1 MSIFLVYLLCLLLS
15 FNGNMLYA
23 QEEEAEFAYTE
34 EQTPDDATGLNSS
47 EEEDAG
53 GDSDE
58 FADVAAEAE
67 GVEDEFTGESEKD
80 IEEVQKEDLDAQED
94 AAKEGSEE
102 EVLESEDE
110 AVEEVEEDSKE
121 AQGEDL
127 DTQEDAAE
135 EVLEPEGIDTVDINE
150 PEGNWLFKRIWWE
163 KSKDLFG
170 KIRDKVDKIVE
181 SRMYFFEQRVKLDR
195 EYIDPFY
202 VDIGLDQGALRESV
216 DNLLNVLKS
225 EREKDGVL
233 NDAEVDAY
241 NKLVESKVA
250 LEKLSESVSS
260 IQQLDAGL
268 DEALKKLTEQ
278 INLARSYERDA
289 WRLLNEIAEEL
300 SDKKAR
306 EHYYAIATLWRNV
319 KEIAK
324 YIEGAFGQHFLQLS
338 KTSIENIQNINQA
351 IDDLQEK
358 GVAIKETVEANHEEE
373 ATNTDDDD
381 EEVAPAPKK
390 EIGWFSWMWQKV
402 TGWFSW

>member
-1 MSIFLVYLLCLLLS
+1 MSIFLVYLLCLLLN
-15 FNGNMLYA
+15 FNGSMLYA
-23 QEEEAEFAYTE
+23 QDEGAEFEYTE
-34 EQTPDDATGLNSS
+34 EQAPEQTEFDFSQEQDVEDFQDEATDELEDDELQA
-47 EEEDAG
+47 EEPFEEIEESTDE
-53 GDSDE
+53 GDSVD
-58 FADVAAEAE
+58 ADAEE
-67 GVEDEFTGESEKD
+67 T
-80 IEEVQKEDLDAQED
+80 QEDLDMQD
-94 AAKEGSEE
+94 AGEEALEPEE
-102 EVLESEDE
+102 ESVESEDE
-110 AVEEVEEDSKE
+110 VI
-121 AQGEDL
+121 
-127 DTQEDAAE
+127 
-135 EVLEPEGIDTVDINE
+135 EPEGIDTVDINE

-163 KSKDLFG
+163 KSKELFG

-233 NDAEVDAY
+233 DASEVDAY
-241 NKLVESKVA
+241 NKLVEGKVA

-260 IQQLDAGL
+260 VQQLDTGL

-306 EHYYAIATLWRNV
+306 EHYYAIATLWRNI
-319 KEIAK
+319 KEIAS
-324 YIEGAFGQHFLQLS
+324 YIEGAFGEHFLQLS
-338 KTSIENIQNINQA
+338 KMSIQNIQNINQA

-358 GVAIKETVEANHEEE
+358 GIAVKETIEAAQEEP
-373 ATNTDDDD
+373 ANTANEDD
-381 EEVAPAPKK
+381 EDVAPAPKK
-390 EIGWFSWMWQKV
+390 ELGWFSWMWQKV

>member
-1 MSIFLVYLLCLLLS
+1 MSIFLVYLLCLLLN
-15 FNGNMLYA
+15 FNGSMLYA
-23 QEEEAEFAYTE
+23 QDEGAEFEYTE
-34 EQTPDDATGLNSS
+34 EQAPEQTEFDFSQEQDVEDFQDEATDELGDDESQAEESS
-47 EEEDAG
+47 EEIEESLDADDG
-53 GDSDE
+53 SDLQE
-58 FADVAAEAE
+58 QN
-67 GVEDEFTGESEKD
+67 
-80 IEEVQKEDLDAQED
+80 IEEVQEEDLDVQIDPE
-94 AAKEGSEE
+94 ESSEE
-102 EVLESEDE
+102 KALEAEEESVESEDE
-110 AVEEVEEDSKE
+110 VI
-121 AQGEDL
+121 
-127 DTQEDAAE
+127 
-135 EVLEPEGIDTVDINE
+135 EPEGIDTVDINE

-163 KSKDLFG
+163 KSKELFG

-233 NDAEVDAY
+233 DASEVDAY
-241 NKLVESKVA
+241 NKLVEGKVA

-260 IQQLDAGL
+260 VQQLDTGL

-306 EHYYAIATLWRNV
+306 EHYYAIATLWRNI
-319 KEIAK
+319 KEIAS
-324 YIEGAFGQHFLQLS
+324 YIEGAFGEHFLQLS
-338 KTSIENIQNINQA
+338 KMSIQNIQNINQA

-358 GVAIKETVEANHEEE
+358 GIAVKETIEAAQEEP
-373 ATNTDDDD
+373 ANTANEDD
-381 EEVAPAPKK
+381 EDVAPAPKK
-390 EIGWFSWMWQKV
+390 ELGWFSWMWQKV